1 MALPVRNAFVKTILK
16 WYSSIIKLDA
26 NTESNRII
34 IMLKHSGNISNNG
47 QIIIRVAWLARLV
60 NSLYKRYNKVDF
72 N

>member
-1 MALPVRNAFVKTILK
+1 MVLPVRNAFARITLK
-16 WYSSIIKLDA
+16 LYSLIIKLDA
-26 NTESNRII
+26 NTENNRII

-60 NSLYKRYNKVDF
+60 DSLYKRYNKVDF

>member
-1 MALPVRNAFVKTILK
+1 MALPVRNAFARITLK
-16 WYSSIIKLDA
+16 LYSLIIKLDA
-26 NTESNRII
+26 NTENNRII

-60 NSLYKRYNKVDF
+60 DSLYKRYNKVDF

>member
-1 MALPVRNAFVKTILK
+1 MALPVRNAFARITLK
-16 WYSSIIKLDA
+16 LYSLIIKVDA
-26 NTESNRII
+26 NTENNRII

-60 NSLYKRYNKVDF
+60 DSLYKRYNKVDF